1 MNNIETEVLIK
12 HRQETR
18 FQSLGMIVGVAGTMF
33 VAMAMID
40 VIKKV
45 EVMHENQIKVL
56 SFIKERQNT
65 PKLVR
70 NEIKSHIQSDIV
82 KLNEFDLRLKKLE
95 EYQE

>member
-1 MNNIETEVLIK
+1 MNNVETEVLIK
-12 HRQETR
+12 HRRETR

-95 EYQE
+95 DHQE